1 MKKMKIVL
9 FSIIIMT
16 FLSFST
22 LCFGADNIFSNSY
35 SEIDASN
42 SAKGFIKIKY
52 NNKTEKKLKVI
63 IECGSDKYTYDLNG
77 KGEYDSYPLQMGNG
91 KYKVSVF
98 ENITGNKYST
108 KQTATINVKLTDENS
123 PFLVPNIYVKFSE
136 TTAAVKKAN
145 ELTDGVTDE
154 LEKLDIIYNYII
166 SNIIYDTEKAKTIK
180 SGYLPDVDDTLS
192 TNKGICFDYASIMA
206 VMLRAE
212 GIPAKLVTGYSSN
225 LSAYHAWNEVY
236 TKETGWIM
244 LNEMYLDGDEWKLM
258 DSTIASTAKQSRS
271 PKVMEYTT
279 KLMNKKYYTKQYEY

>member
-166 SNIIYDTEKAKTIK
+166 SNIIYDTEKAKTVK

>member
-9 FSIIIMT
+9 FSIIILT

-108 KQTATINVKLTDENS
+108 KQTATIDVKLTDENS

-166 SNIIYDTEKAKTIK
+166 SNIIYDTEKAKTVK

-236 TKETGWIM
+236 TKETGWII

>member
-166 SNIIYDTEKAKTIK
+166 SNIIYDTEKAKTVK

-279 KLMNKKYYTKQYEY
+279 KLMNKKYYTKQYEH

>member
-1 MKKMKIVL
+1 MKKIKIVL

-16 FLSFST
+16 FFSFST

-35 SEIDASN
+35 SEIDASE

-52 NNKTEKKLKVI
+52 HNKSKKKLKVI
-63 IECGSDKYTYDLNG
+63 IESNSNKYTYDLNG

-91 KYKVSVF
+91 KYKVSVY

-108 KQTATINVKLTDENS
+108 KQTASIDVKLTDENS
-123 PFLVPNIYVKFSE
+123 PFLVSNIYVKFSE

-145 ELTDGVTDE
+145 ELTEGVTDE

-166 SNIIYDTEKAKTIK
+166 SNIIYDTEKAKTVK

-192 TNKGICFDYASIMA
+192 SNKGICFDYASIMA

-212 GIPAKLVTGYSSN
+212 AVPAKLVTGYSSN

-236 TKETGWIM
+236 TKETGWII